1 MIKAIIFDFA
11 GVIGSE
17 GYWLWLKEN
26 ITDLDQTK
34 DFFEE
39 LSHDVDRGTLAEK
52 EFVAILA
59 QKSGKPADTIIA
71 EIFKKIEINPEI
83 LGLMRK
89 LRKNY
94 KVALLTNFL
103 NELITQIIQ
112 RHSLAQYFDEM
123 VISSREKLIKPDPE
137 IFLRALERLGVKPVE
152 ALFIDDRQLNVDGSL
167 RVGMKGLVYTTDKK
181 LLEDLQALGIKV

>member
-26 ITDLDQTK
+26 ITNLNQTK
-34 DFFEE
+34 DFFER

-59 QKSGKPADTIIA
+59 QKSGKPADTIIS
-71 EIFKKIEINPEI
+71 EIFEKIEINPKI

-123 VISSREKLIKPDPE
+123 VISSREKIIKPDPE
-137 IFLRALERLGVKPVE
+137 IFMRTLERLGVEPVE

-167 RVGMKGLVYTTDKK
+167 KVGMKGLVYTTDKK